1 MLNFRPPWVYDCSR
15 APCGP
20 CFCAISPHPLAGTW
34 AHHLSGGAHLG
45 VRWLESGVGTW
56 GLPGSVGREHVPH
69 CSSFSEACFLADA
82 DKEPGSSS
90 SSDAEEDPLPA
101 NKCKKVSSSD
111 AGLDSSMSA
120 VALVLSGG
128 SPTPSTPPQVDTPL
142 LAYLHIPRLGL
153 RADRKTQPVLALGSG
168 LQPPSAPLSALTLL
182 GLCLCRKSWLGLS
195 SKLTSATC
203 TRTGMVR
210 RVSGP
215 GSWGAGSRR
224 NATQSSRKDFGVQP
238 EPVPRSSE

>member
-1 MLNFRPPWVYDCSR
+1 MNFRPPWVYDCSR

-128 SPTPSTPPQVDTPL
+128 SPTPSTPPQVWPCQT
-142 LAYLHIPRLGL
+142 HRCSHTCTFLGL
-153 RADRKTQPVLALGSG
+153 ASEQTGR
-168 LQPPSAPLSALTLL
+168 LSQ
-182 GLCLCRKSWLGLS
+182 SWLWAAACS
-195 SKLTSATC
+195 PHQHRC
-203 TRTGMVR
+203 
-210 RVSGP
+210 P
-215 GSWGAGSRR
+215 
-224 NATQSSRKDFGVQP
+224 P
-238 EPVPRSSE
+238 